1 MMSISGSGGGSELDT
16 ASRVVAQMPTSG
28 MGHSRRFDA
37 LRATSALPPSTDIFR
52 SARQVRFVPQPDS
65 SARQVR
71 TFRDLFLITELLD
84 SKAESDD
91 VVSKRSWL
99 GCPVRS
105 SGLSGLL
112 KSSKEP
118 PLIHQT
124 EARLIRRYSGY
135 LGRGRTH
142 AAKAH

>member
-1 MMSISGSGGGSELDT
+1 MIG
-16 ASRVVAQMPTSG
+16 
-28 MGHSRRFDA
+28 
-37 LRATSALPPSTDIFR
+37 RAC
-52 SARQVRFVPQPDS
+52 QVRKVPQPDS
-65 SARQVR
+65 STRQVR

-91 VVSKRSWL
+91 VGFEAELARMSCQIERAFRFVE
-99 GCPVRS
+99 V
-105 SGLSGLL
+105 L
-112 KSSKEP
+112 KKP

-142 AAKAH
+142 AARAH

>member
-1 MMSISGSGGGSELDT
+1 MPMS
-16 ASRVVAQMPTSG
+16 VV
-28 MGHSRRFDA
+28 GHSRRFDA
-37 LRATSALPPSTDIFR
+37 LRATSALPPSTDIVR

-91 VVSKRSWL
+91 VGFGAELPWM
-99 GCPVRS
+99 PVRS

-112 KSSKEP
+112 KSSKKP